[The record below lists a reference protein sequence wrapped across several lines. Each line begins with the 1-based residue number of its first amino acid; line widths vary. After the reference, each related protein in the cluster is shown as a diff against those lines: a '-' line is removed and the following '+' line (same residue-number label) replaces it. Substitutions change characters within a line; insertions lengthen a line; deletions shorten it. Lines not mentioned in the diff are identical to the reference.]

1 MLLRIAVSLAFFTA
15 LTFVSIK
22 SFSNPDSAMVGMAI
36 IVCGWVSLQIIRDGL
51 VAVLYLFLGRLAE
64 KEDDKNSRKNN
75 DDLYL

>member
-1 MLLRIAVSLAFFTA
+1 MLLRIAVALAFFTA

-51 VAVLYLFLGRLAE
+51 VAVLYLVLGSAAE
-64 KEDDKNSRKNN
+64 KQDDKNSHKN
-75 DDLYL
+75 DEDPYL